1 MSHAA
6 EPFDVTARKAHQ
18 AACVVLLALAFVLGP
33 ELGRWLVALVGLVL
47 LLGRYWWA
55 ADLFR
60 QLVWRVLEP
69 AGLLTRREREED
81 HTTRR
86 TARVLGGAILLGATA
101 LLNVGA
107 GWAWLLVAAIG
118 LMIFL
123 DAAVDFCALCAL
135 SYWFGRLRSHHAT
148 EVPHA

>member
-1 MSHAA
+1 MPHAA
-6 EPFDVTARKAHQ
+6 EAFDVTARKAHQ
-18 AACVVLLALAFVLGP
+18 AACVALLALAFVLGQDS
-33 ELGRWLVALVGLVL
+33 GRWLVALVGLVL
-47 LLGRYWWA
+47 LLGRYWWP

-69 AGLLTRREREED
+69 AGLLMRREREED

-86 TARVLGGAILLGATA
+86 AARVVGGAVLLGATA
-101 LLNVGA
+101 LLSAGA
-107 GWAWLLVAAIG
+107 GWAWVLVAAIG

-135 SYWFGRLRSHHAT
+135 TYWIGRLRAHGAT
-148 EVPHA
+148 EVPRA